1 MAAIS
6 LSSQSRQ
13 RQIVI
18 LAVGALILGGLLL
31 FQIPRT
37 LERLNPPAATP
48 TKATQKAPAPATA
61 RPETA
66 PATPVVP
73 AATTPRPR
81 RSPALSRFKSKDP
94 FVQQVDADASPEAAA
109 APAPAS
115 PPPASPAPAP
125 PAPAPSPPAA
135 APAASPPAAAST
147 PAASKPEATSEAARP
162 RFTVAPSGS
171 ATISVNGVTE
181 KVTVSG
187 TFPKKNPVFRLVS
200 VSEDAA
206 KIGIAGGTLTGGSQT
221 VTLTKGEPLTLLNTV
236 NGKRY
241 KLELN

>member
-6 LSSQSRQ
+6 LSGQTRQ

-18 LAVGALILGGLLL
+18 LAVGGVLLGGLLL
-31 FQIPRT
+31 FQVPRT

-48 TKATQKAPAPATA
+48 TQTTQTAPAPATA
-61 RPETA
+61 QPGTA

-73 AATTPRPR
+73 LATPSPSR
-81 RSPALSRFKSKDP
+81 RLPALSRFKSKDP
-94 FVQQVDADASPEAAA
+94 FVQQVDPDASPAAA
-109 APAPAS
+109 AA
-115 PPPASPAPAP
+115 PAPAP
-125 PAPAPSPPAA
+125 PAPAPAPPAA
-135 APAASPPAAAST
+135 PAPTASPSAAST
-147 PAASKPEATSEAARP
+147 PAASTPEATTEAARP
-162 RFTVAPSGS
+162 RFTVASSGS

-200 VSEDAA
+200 LSDDAA

-221 VTLTKGEPLTLLNTV
+221 VTLTKSEPLTLLNTV
-236 NGKRY
+236 DGKRY
-241 KLELN
+241 KLELK